1 MTQMTQARAGKITP
15 EMRQAA
21 RMEKMAASRLRDG
34 MAEGLIALP
43 CNKRRGRR
51 GLCAVGGGTRTKV
64 NANIGTSSSRSDVE
78 AELEK
83 LRAAQE
89 AGADTVMDLST
100 GGDLRAI
107 RRRICEETRI
117 TLGSVPIYEA
127 VVKAARN
134 EHRGLAGM
142 KAADFIEAVR
152 MHCEDGVDFVTV
164 HAGVKRGV
172 LEILNRSPRACGVV
186 SRGGAF
192 TVEWMT
198 ITGRENPLYEHF
210 DEILAMAREYDVTLS
225 LGDGL
230 RPGAIADAFDQAQIY
245 ELNVL
250 AELVE
255 RCRQAGVQCMVEGP
269 GHVPLHQIQAQVRL
283 QKDLC
288 KGAPFYVLGPLVT
301 DVAPG
306 YDHITSA
313 IGGALAAWAGA
324 DYLCYV
330 TPTEH
335 LGLPGPEAV
344 RLGVITARI
353 AAHAADIARGIPG
366 AAQWDLDFSRKRYN
380 RDWEGQIRGC
390 IDPRMAE
397 KLRRETGS
405 QGEDVCTMCGD
416 LCAMKVFKEHPAAKL
431 MTRRKKPERNAKK

>member
-1 MTQMTQARAGKITP
+1 MTQMTQARAGRITA
-15 EMRQAA
+15 EMRAAARAEKMQAA
-21 RMEKMAASRLRDG
+21 RIRAGIADG
-34 MAEGLIALP
+34 YVALP
-43 CNKRRGRR
+43 CNRNRGRR
-51 GLCAVGGGTRTKV
+51 GLCPVGGGTRTKV
-64 NANIGTSSSRSDVE
+64 NANIGTSSPRADVE
-78 AELEK
+78 AELAK
-83 LRAAQE
+83 LRAAE
-89 AGADTVMDLST
+89 DAGADTVMDLST

-107 RRRICEETRI
+107 RKRICEETRI
-117 TLGSVPIYEA
+117 TLGSVPVYEA
-127 VVKAARN
+127 VVSAARGAR
-134 EHRGLAGM
+134 RGLAGM
-142 KAADFIEAVR
+142 KARDFIEAVR
-152 MHCEDGVDFVTV
+152 MHCEDGVDFVTI
-164 HAGVKRGV
+164 HSGVRRSV
-172 LEILNRSPRACGVV
+172 LEILERSPRTCGVV

-198 ITGRENPLYEHF
+198 ITGNENPLYEQF
-210 DEILAMAREYDVTLS
+210 DELLDMALEYDVTMS

-230 RPGAIADAFDQAQIY
+230 RPGAISDAFDQAQVY

-255 RCRQAGVQCMVEGP
+255 RCRAAGVQCMVEGP

-283 QKDLC
+283 QKELC

-344 RLGVITARI
+344 RQGVITARI
-353 AAHAADIARGIPG
+353 AAHAADIARGLPG
-366 AAQWDLDFSRKRYN
+366 AAEWDRNFSLKRYA
-380 RDWEGQIRGC
+380 RDWEGQIKGC
-390 IDPRMAE
+390 IDPLMAE

-405 QGEDVCTMCGD
+405 EGEDVCTMCGD
-416 LCAMKVFKEHPAAKL
+416 LCAMKVFRDHPDSPRLPGGGK
-431 MTRRKKPERNAKK
+431 RRGKKA